1 MRPLKCAGS
10 ADTVGAENPEAPGK
24 AQETQPQ
31 AGLRT
36 RAQDL
41 QNMSR
46 FGLARGRA
54 TGCVPR
60 QRRRHPRRLHPFFS
74 SLSAGGDGKKAF
86 FGPDRTVPDRGR
98 CRCAGGCAAVGAF
111 APRRTVSASL
121 QRPRSRRRHRRARHP
136 RALRRISRPSGARA
150 VIRAFDAFSLPL
162 LRWFDPEDAHRL
174 AIQGLRL
181 LPPIRARPDDAKLA
195 VRAFGLNFP
204 NPIGMAAGVDKSA
217 EVPDALLRL
226 GFGFVEVGTVTPKPQ
241 SGNPRPRLFRL
252 DRDEAVINRMGF
264 NNDGGEAVLRRLAS
278 RASQGGIVGVN
289 VGANKDS
296 PDRVADYVKLIE
308 TFAPVASYFTVN
320 VPSPNT
326 PGLRNLQQSAQ
337 LDDLLAKVIDARER
351 VRNNAG
357 DSPVLLKVAPDLS
370 LAELDDVVHIA
381 RSRRVDGMIV
391 ANTTLARP
399 STLREQN
406 RAREQGG
413 LSGRPLFRLSTRMVA
428 ETYVRAEGAFP
439 LIGVGGIDTGGA
451 ALTKIRA
458 GASLIQLYSSL
469 IYKGLGLVEDIKNDL
484 ASTLLRTGRD
494 SLSEIVGA
502 DAATITA
509 EDWPV

>member
-1 MRPLKCAGS
+1 
-10 ADTVGAENPEAPGK
+10 
-24 AQETQPQ
+24 
-31 AGLRT
+31 
-36 RAQDL
+36 
-41 QNMSR
+41 
-46 FGLARGRA
+46 
-54 TGCVPR
+54 
-60 QRRRHPRRLHPFFS
+60 
-74 SLSAGGDGKKAF
+74 
-86 FGPDRTVPDRGR
+86 
-98 CRCAGGCAAVGAF
+98 
-111 APRRTVSASL
+111 
-121 QRPRSRRRHRRARHP
+121 
-136 RALRRISRPSGARA
+136 

-181 LPPIRARPDDAKLA
+181 LPPIRPRPNDPKLA

-204 NPIGMAAGVDKSA
+204 NPIGMAAGFDKSA

-226 GFGFVEVGTVTPKPQ
+226 GFGFVEIGSVTPKPQ
-241 SGNPRPRLFRL
+241 AGNPRPRLFRL
-252 DRDEAVINRMGF
+252 ERDEAVINRMGF
-264 NNDGGEAVLRRLAS
+264 NNDGAEAVLRRLAA
-278 RASQGGIVGVN
+278 RAHLGGIVGVN

-296 PDRVADYVKLIE
+296 ADRVADYVRLIE

-320 VPSPNT
+320 VSSPNT
-326 PGLRNLQQSAQ
+326 PGLRNLQQAAA

-351 VRNNAG
+351 VRQNAG
-357 DSPVLLKVAPDLS
+357 DSPVLLKIAPDLS
-370 LAELDDVVHIA
+370 LNELDDVVHIA

-391 ANTTLARP
+391 SNTTLARP
-399 STLREQN
+399 STLREQT

-439 LIGVGGIDTGGA
+439 LVGVGGIDSGGA

-469 IYKGLGLVEDIKNDL
+469 IYKGLGLVDDIKNDL

>member
-1 MRPLKCAGS
+1 
-10 ADTVGAENPEAPGK
+10 
-24 AQETQPQ
+24 
-31 AGLRT
+31 
-36 RAQDL
+36 
-41 QNMSR
+41 
-46 FGLARGRA
+46 
-54 TGCVPR
+54 
-60 QRRRHPRRLHPFFS
+60 
-74 SLSAGGDGKKAF
+74 
-86 FGPDRTVPDRGR
+86 
-98 CRCAGGCAAVGAF
+98 
-111 APRRTVSASL
+111 
-121 QRPRSRRRHRRARHP
+121 
-136 RALRRISRPSGARA
+136 

-162 LRWFDPEDAHRL
+162 LRWFDPEDSHRL

-181 LPPIRARPDDAKLA
+181 LPPVRPRPDNAKLA

-204 NPIGMAAGVDKSA
+204 NPIGMAAGFDKNA

-226 GFGFVEVGTVTPKPQ
+226 GFGFVEIGTVTPKPQ
-241 SGNPRPRLFRL
+241 SGNPRPRVFRL
-252 DRDEAVINRMGF
+252 ERDEGVVNRLGF
-264 NNDGGEAVLRRLAS
+264 NNDGAEAVLRRLAS
-278 RASQGGIVGVN
+278 RAHHGGIVGIN

-320 VPSPNT
+320 VSSPNT
-326 PGLRNLQQSAQ
+326 PGLRNLQHAAA

-351 VRNNAG
+351 VRKNAG
-357 DSPVLLKVAPDLS
+357 DSPVLLKIAPDLS
-370 LAELDDVVHIA
+370 LAELDDVVQIA

-399 STLREQN
+399 STLREQT
-406 RAREQGG
+406 RAKEQGG

-428 ETYVRAEGAFP
+428 ETYVRVEGAFP
-439 LIGVGGIDTGGA
+439 LVGVGGIDTGGA

-469 IYKGLGLVEDIKNDL
+469 VFKGLGLVDDIKRDL

-509 EDWPV
+509 EDWPVQ